1 VGMLGWLAGWIGWVR
16 RPRLRDRWV
25 VLLLFAAVSTVAGL
39 GLRAWHR
46 RPLGIILDQTTMRVS
61 PHGLAPAVGPL
72 DSGGAVRILRTQPG
86 WTLVEASGSREGWVA
101 SEAIASI
108 GG

>member
-1 VGMLGWLAGWIGWVR
+1 MDRAQEVEEAGIGD
-16 RPRLRDRWV
+16 RL
-25 VLLLFAAVSTVAGL
+25 
-39 GLRAWHR
+39 
-46 RPLGIILDQTTMRVS
+46 P
-61 PHGLAPAVGPL
+61 PAVGPL

-86 WTLVEASGSREGWVA
+86 WTLVQASGAREGWVA